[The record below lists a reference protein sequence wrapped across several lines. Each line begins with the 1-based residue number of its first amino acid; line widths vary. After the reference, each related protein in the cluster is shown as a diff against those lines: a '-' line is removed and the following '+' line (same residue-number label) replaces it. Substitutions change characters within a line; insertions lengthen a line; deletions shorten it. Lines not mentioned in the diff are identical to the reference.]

1 MLDHSF
7 LLQKVLQIGKTMA
20 TSLMREKWFT
30 FCVGT
35 CRQSQNPSLWEITDR
50 GAEGVTSL
58 SEVWKQ
64 YEEEQIDMFI
74 ML

>member
-1 MLDHSF
+1 
-7 LLQKVLQIGKTMA
+7 
-20 TSLMREKWFT
+20 MRENGFT

-35 CRQSQNPSLWEITDR
+35 CHQTQNPSFWEIMDR
-50 GAEGVTSL
+50 GAEGVISL
-58 SEVWKQ
+58 NEVWKQ